1 MDKIVAISDRT
12 GKNLKIKIIIS
23 NDLLKKLSSIQTVEI
38 NSLKLFN
45 TAVDF

>member
-23 NDLLKKLSSIQTVEI
+23 NDLLKKISSIQTVEI
-38 NSLKLFN
+38 NLLKLFN